1 MSVNEKMRHLPA
13 VEKVMQA
20 IKPAVKAR
28 FPREILVK
36 KIQAVIE
43 AYRQRIRNEE
53 LKAVPAIME
62 ICAEVEK
69 ALLRL
74 STPQLKPVVNATG
87 VVLHTNLGRAPLSD
101 RAVAAVTAVAR
112 GYCNLELD
120 LSTGKRGSRY
130 SHVEELLCQITGAE
144 AALVVNNNAAAVL
157 LALSVL
163 GAGKEVIISRSQ
175 LVEIGGSFRVP
186 EVMAQSGCILK
197 EVGATN
203 KTKLSDY
210 EQAIGPNTG
219 LLLKVHTSNYRI
231 VGFTQEVGLAD
242 LVELGKRYQLPV
254 MEDLGS
260 GFLVDLAARGI
271 GDEPTVQASI
281 AAGADVVTF
290 SGDKLLGGPQAGII
304 VGKKSLLD
312 KMKKHP
318 LNRALRIDKMTVA
331 ALQATLLAY
340 LEPEGVW
347 QEIPTLRLLTLT
359 ADQIQDRAESL
370 AASLRTVLHDKAEVQ
385 VVAEVSEVG
394 GGAMPLTSLPTY
406 AVRIKFVQRDCQLMA
421 ERLRQQDRPILVRI
435 KDDGILLD
443 LRTVLPGE
451 EKMILAAFTSLME
464 GESR

>member
-1 MSVNEKMRHLPA
+1 
-13 VEKVMQA
+13 
-20 IKPAVKAR
+20 
-28 FPREILVK
+28 
-36 KIQAVIE
+36 
-43 AYRQRIRNEE
+43 
-53 LKAVPAIME
+53 
-62 ICAEVEK
+62 
-69 ALLRL
+69 
-74 STPQLKPVVNATG
+74 
-87 VVLHTNLGRAPLSD
+87 
-101 RAVAAVTAVAR
+101 
-112 GYCNLELD
+112 
-120 LSTGKRGSRY
+120 
-130 SHVEELLCQITGAE
+130 
-144 AALVVNNNAAAVL
+144 
-157 LALSVL
+157 
-163 GAGKEVIISRSQ
+163 
-175 LVEIGGSFRVP
+175 IGGSFRVP

-370 AASLRTVLHDKAEVQ
+370 ATSLRTVLHDKAEVQ

-435 KDDGILLD
+435 KDEGILLD

-451 EKMILAAFTSLME
+451 EKMILSAFTSLME